1 MSLARLKAGKAL
13 LACALAIGLM
23 PTTALA
29 GELDD
34 DISAQARTD
43 LPNNS
48 PAAESQT
55 DTEGISPTPKAW
67 WGDEHQIDLVNGES
81 QTYRLPTND
90 ILAGHFTLSEPSIV
104 FFTTAY
110 DGTAS
115 TVSIN
120 GRSPDDSTTFL
131 LDKINQPNTTRSI
144 GPIVLPAGS
153 YKLTAFAA
161 YSNAGNVTMAYSATP
176 AGCDNVE
183 IEYNNQSLC
192 ATSIKLDTD
201 YRASTYDEHDGF
213 EGAEFR
219 DLDYYAFSLD
229 GETPITI
236 DVSGAAAIGVSV
248 QDANGNVYRRNADTS
263 GSELSFATQHNES
276 SFTGEFD
283 CGTLPA
289 GTYYIRTSPTSLE
302 GRAKLYDI
310 MVSTKAQSTPD
321 RVITQDTINKANQDL
336 TEAQNDLA
344 SAVTIQKQAQQAYN
358 EAKSQLDQI
367 SANVR
372 YDSNAIARGSLGFF

>member
-1 MSLARLKAGKAL
+1 
-13 LACALAIGLM
+13 
-23 PTTALA
+23 
-29 GELDD
+29 
-34 DISAQARTD
+34 
-43 LPNNS
+43 
-48 PAAESQT
+48 
-55 DTEGISPTPKAW
+55 
-67 WGDEHQIDLVNGES
+67 
-81 QTYRLPTND
+81 
-90 ILAGHFTLSEPSIV
+90 
-104 FFTTAY
+104 
-110 DGTAS
+110 
-115 TVSIN
+115 
-120 GRSPDDSTTFL
+120 
-131 LDKINQPNTTRSI
+131 
-144 GPIVLPAGS
+144 
-153 YKLTAFAA
+153 
-161 YSNAGNVTMAYSATP
+161 MAYSATP

-183 IEYNNQSLC
+183 IEYNNQSQC

-201 YRASTYDEHDGF
+201 YRASTYDEHDGI

-263 GSELSFATQHNES
+263 GSELSFATQQNGS

-344 SAVTIQKQAQQAYN
+344 SAVTIQKRAQQAYN

-372 YDSNAIARGSLGFF
+372 YDSNAIARGSLGFLNGGIFQRRQHHRQSQSHK